1 MRTVAEPFE
10 AESVAVEP
18 AEEPGIRV
26 NGTPATVEA
35 VRKAD
40 VRVDL
45 LGGDG
50 RRSFVVEHAL
60 APLGLCGV
68 TAAEVTGVETEWS
81 FARPEH
87 RFCYARGDAP
97 SRVVGSPEG
106 LPNPAMVDGV
116 RAAGVVGEPSVRRTV
131 AEPVTA
137 DTDGGTVTL
146 RPRGAGDGIRF
157 EVAFRGE
164 SFAAEVDPAGPTDPE
179 LVDRVAAATTP
190 FLTDSPREGVVH
202 SVADLVSDVA
212 VIGGFED
219 LVVEADVGE
228 AYHLATVGAAR
239 LARDRDLVV
248 ERRA

>member
-18 AEEPGIRV
+18 ADEPGIRV

-45 LGGDG
+45 LGDDG
-50 RRSFVVEHAL
+50 GRSFVVEHAL

-68 TAAEVTGVETEWS
+68 TAAEVTGIETEWS

-87 RFCYARGDAP
+87 RFCYARGDPP

-106 LPNPAMVDGV
+106 LPNPAVVDGIRDV
-116 RAAGVVGEPSVRRTV
+116 SVVGETTTRRTV

-137 DTDGGTVTL
+137 DTEGGTVTL
-146 RPRGAGDGIRF
+146 RPRERGAGIRF
-157 EVAFRGE
+157 EVSFRGE
-164 SFAAEVDPAGPTDPE
+164 TFVAEVDPAGGTDPE
-179 LVDRVAAATTP
+179 LVDRVASATTP
-190 FLTDSPREGVVH
+190 FLTDSPEEGAVH

-219 LVVEADVGE
+219 LVVEAELGE

-239 LARDRDLVV
+239 LAHERGLVV
-248 ERRA
+248 ER